1 MKPKKIIESKF
12 IKIICP
18 RCSNKQVIF
27 GKTTLKIKCEKCRK
41 LLVKTTGG
49 KTKIRAQVK
58 KVL

>member
-1 MKPKKIIESKF
+1 MRPKKTIESKF

-27 GKTTLKIKCEKCRK
+27 GKTTLKIKCEKCKK

-49 KTKIRAQVK
+49 KTKIKAQVK
-58 KVL
+58 QIL